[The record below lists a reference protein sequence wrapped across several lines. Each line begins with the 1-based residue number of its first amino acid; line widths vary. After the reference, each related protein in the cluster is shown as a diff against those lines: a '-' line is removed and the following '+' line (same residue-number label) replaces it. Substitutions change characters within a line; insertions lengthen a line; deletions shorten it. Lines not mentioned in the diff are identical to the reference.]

1 MKNYATNAL
10 IAICLF
16 LLTGCFGQRNE
27 NLPAFP
33 GQPSAPAREGFE
45 WEIVTGAGLKF
56 WAQRDHRTHVS
67 TDAILHGAVVEQRD
81 SMRHSRRQV
90 IKLFPIEDG
99 DIDDVLDILAS
110 TPGWDATQTCKFRE
124 EECDRKGVT
133 RYVLVPKGDYAE
145 QVEAQSQKEA
155 VPATCNGW
163 GMGNSGTRYFEVHDS
178 HPDLAVFVE
187 IGQEAPLF
195 DPESIVLTDVPEK
208 HVKGELVIGH
218 ERSTFVSCN
227 DTTLYWIVDPSGKLQ
242 QAYDQ
247 ATQGTRNG
255 YPAYAELQVKDMGR
269 SGEGF
274 AAGYAGVYEVTAVG
288 KVQTVEVSPD
298 INHESR
304 KIEAKGF
311 NRIVTITT
319 VDVVYTPTPGEPD
332 VEITAPGNLLSYM
345 ETFVDRRGTF
355 LLNMKRYPHIVSPSP
370 QWVELKAPPVTS
382 IRNAGSGLLILKDGI
397 ESDTTLHIAVDGDI
411 LCGPISCQ
419 DLYITSSG
427 NKRLAVNQHIHCGK
441 LCIDMLGNGDLRL
454 EGGLSCDSL
463 EIRMKGGGDLLISG
477 ISSDAIDL
485 KSESYRSIKLSGTSS
500 SAMFNLPDRNSLH
513 IEDLKATRLKVD
525 ERQPD
530 TESVRVAEAHEAF
543 LLKRP

>member
-10 IAICLF
+10 IAVCLF
-16 LLTGCFGQRNE
+16 ILTGCFGQRDE

-90 IKLFPIEDG
+90 IKLFTIEDG

-124 EECDRKGVT
+124 EECDREGVT

-178 HPDLAVFVE
+178 HPDLAIFVE
-187 IGQEAPLF
+187 IGQETPLF

-218 ERSTFVSCN
+218 EISTFVSCN

-298 INHESR
+298 INHDSR

-355 LLNMKRYPHIVSPSP
+355 LLNMKRYPHVVSPSP

-427 NKRLAVNQHIHCGK
+427 NKQLAVNQHIRVSK
-441 LCIDMLGNGDLRL
+441 SAP
-454 EGGLSCDSL
+454 SCFMHKALTFTS
-463 EIRMKGGGDLLISG
+463 RGF
-477 ISSDAIDL
+477 AIIPKIL
-485 KSESYRSIKLSGTSS
+485 YL
-500 SAMFNLPDRNSLH
+500 
-513 IEDLKATRLKVD
+513 
-525 ERQPD
+525 
-530 TESVRVAEAHEAF
+530 
-543 LLKRP
+543 